1 MPTTMTSALT
11 LPAPLKTFFALFP
24 LYTYPPIPPPGDSTD
39 SDGPTLWIHP
49 PQTSSLLSSEVECLK
64 WQAYLAL
71 RGLSQISVRWDIA
84 ADGGIDGRLPNLFLP
99 ATGEL
104 LDAHKI
110 PGWVD
115 QQVST
120 DPLEGYKDEDAK
132 NESNA
137 WISLLEHTVHSAL
150 VRVSL

>member
-1 MPTTMTSALT
+1 MASALT

-24 LYTYPPIPPPGDSTD
+24 LYTYPPILPANDNPEADE
-39 SDGPTLWIHP
+39 PTLWIHP
-49 PQTSSLLSSEVECLK
+49 PQTSTLLSSEVECLK

-84 ADGGIDGRLPNLFLP
+84 ADGGIDGRLPNLYVP
-99 ATGEL
+99 STGEL

-115 QQVST
+115 QQVLNT
-120 DPLEGYKDEDAK
+120 ALEGYKDENAK

-137 WISLLEHTVHSAL
+137 WISLLENTVHSTL
-150 VRVSL
+150 VRT